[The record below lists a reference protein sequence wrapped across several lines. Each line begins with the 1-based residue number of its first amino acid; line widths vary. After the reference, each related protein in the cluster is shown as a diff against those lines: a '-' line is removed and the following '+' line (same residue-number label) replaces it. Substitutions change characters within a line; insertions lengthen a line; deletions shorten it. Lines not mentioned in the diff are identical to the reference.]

1 MTYLLGFLDIFGA
14 CLADGS
20 KNVVQ
25 LHGTLFTQRGAH
37 V

>member
-1 MTYLLGFLDIFGA
+1 MPYLLGFLDIFGA
-14 CLADGS
+14 YLADGI

-25 LHGTLFTQRGAH
+25 HHGTLFTQRGAQ